1 MKRKSSVVV
10 LFLLLLPCCR
20 PVWGQPA
27 RSQAVIK
34 PVYFAAME
42 ALNRGRYKQATDGFK
57 QAGRNAIRFG
67 NQRWVDSICYYT
79 MLGEAL
85 YRQGQLDEARNYFE
99 AALSIYLQNADWM
112 LRMKYPPVIA
122 PKRTPRAPSWARSP
136 RTFVLGN
143 FPEVFSILRSG
154 PKLVQGNGKT
164 GVGNVQKLQSL
175 QASELVRCTALAIR
189 R

>member
-1 MKRKSSVVV
+1 
-10 LFLLLLPCCR
+10 
-20 PVWGQPA
+20 
-27 RSQAVIK
+27 
-34 PVYFAAME
+34 
-42 ALNRGRYKQATDGFK
+42 
-57 QAGRNAIRFG
+57 
-67 NQRWVDSICYYT
+67 
-79 MLGEAL
+79 
-85 YRQGQLDEARNYFE
+85 
-99 AALSIYLQNADWM
+99 M
-112 LRMKYPPVIA
+112 LRMKYPPEIA

-189 R
+189 RYTELDGPLAQYNPVSYTHLRAHETDS